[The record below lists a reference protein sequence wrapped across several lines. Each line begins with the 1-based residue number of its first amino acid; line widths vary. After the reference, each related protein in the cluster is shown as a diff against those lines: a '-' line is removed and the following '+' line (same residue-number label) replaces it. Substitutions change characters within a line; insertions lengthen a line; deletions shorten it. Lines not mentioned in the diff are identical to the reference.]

1 MTSNGHQ
8 SGKPLRAG
16 DPRELDGYR
25 IVSRLGRG
33 GMGTV
38 YLARDASDRPVAVK
52 LIHPDLADDES
63 FRLRFAREVEAARR
77 VARFSTAG
85 VIDARLEG
93 EPLFIVSEY
102 VPGPNLDEAVRADG
116 SMAGGTLEGLA
127 MGVAAA
133 LTAIHGSGII
143 HRDLKPANVL
153 LSPVG
158 PKVIDFGIARALD
171 DAADAVTRSSQ
182 LMGTPSYMAPELILG
197 QRATAAADIF
207 AWGCLV
213 AFAGTGTAPFDAATV
228 PAVLH
233 NISSAP
239 PRLDGLDAD
248 LYDLVNAALDKNP
261 ANRPTSKQLL
271 ARLTGQEE
279 PQEAEVERTIS
290 TSWAPPSSSPVPG
303 QPPQDTGA
311 REGGPT
317 SDQAPS
323 EPQQPPSGPQQ
334 AGGQHPDGGQQQGA
348 AAPGSGQ
355 PFQAQPAHAQTTQYN
370 PYAQP
375 TQVQHPVQPPPAVQQ
390 TRVEQQHG
398 DPGVPPSGPQPGMGY
413 GGYPSQGQPPVHGQR
428 VPGYYANSGGQVP
441 PPHQAHGGYASPP
454 QGQPAFTAYS
464 GSGGPGNP
472 GGPGGP
478 GGAGQPPGR
487 SGGAPRGRRRM
498 VVIGAAAGAVVLVAA
513 VGATVLLN
521 GGQAIPEN
529 TVSVYNTD
537 FTTDPGWVS
546 NTYEHEDSDGYWAE
560 RRGVLLQ
567 LDPESNPSR
576 GEVVALDR
584 EAVLPDNVL
593 VSTTAYVVEGPEQ
606 ATFGV
611 RCWDNGGEEH
621 RSQYEGL
628 LRYDGQ
634 RAEIRRMHEG
644 EGDTTL
650 GETTDVAGYT
660 PQPLFDESVREE
672 YGYEERDPLG
682 FDHENIPTN
691 TVALSCSLQE
701 DRDGNEFVELSLW
714 VNGEHAVTAVDEE
727 PLPDDAEEVE
737 DRRRVGI
744 VTRQGPGNDFL
755 GVLYT
760 AFSVHEIL
768 EEGRSE

>member
-1 MTSNGHQ
+1 VTSNGHQ
-8 SGKPLRAG
+8 SGKPLRVG

-25 IVSRLGRG
+25 VVSRLGRG

-102 VPGPNLDEAVRADG
+102 VPGPNLDQAVRADG
-116 SMAGGTLEGLA
+116 PMAGGTLEGLA

-133 LTAIHGSGII
+133 LTAIHGSGVV

-171 DAADAVTRSSQ
+171 EAADAVTRSSQ
-182 LMGTPSYMAPELILG
+182 LMGTPSYMAPELVLG

-213 AFAGTGTAPFDAATV
+213 VFAGTGAAPFDAATV

-233 NISSAP
+233 NIASAP
-239 PRLDGLDAD
+239 PRLDGLDPD
-248 LYDLVNAALDKNP
+248 LYDLVNAALDKDP

-271 ARLTGQEE
+271 ARLTGQED
-279 PQEAEVERTIS
+279 PQEAEVEHTIS

-303 QPPQDTGA
+303 RPPQDTGA
-311 REGGPT
+311 GEGGPT
-317 SDQAPS
+317 AHRA
-323 EPQQPPSGPQQ
+323 PSGP
-334 AGGQHPDGGQQQGA
+334 QQGA
-348 AAPGSGQ
+348 AAPEGGR
-355 PFQAQPAHAQTTQYN
+355 PVQAQPAHARTPRYDPQAR
-370 PYAQP
+370 PAQAQQP
-375 TQVQHPVQPPPAVQQ
+375 AQPPPAVQQ
-390 TRVEQQHG
+390 TRAERQSG
-398 DPGVPPSGPQPGMGY
+398 GWDAPPPGSRPGTGY
-413 GGYPSQGQPPVHGQR
+413 GGYPSPGQARAHGQQ
-428 VPGYYANSGGQVP
+428 VPGHLAGSGGQFP
-441 PPHQAHGGYASPP
+441 PPYQGHGGYASPSH
-454 QGQPAFTAYS
+454 GQPAHS
-464 GSGGPGNP
+464 GPAGPGNPAGP

-478 GGAGQPPGR
+478 GGTAQPPGR
-487 SGGAPRGRRRM
+487 PGGARRGRGRTA
-498 VVIGAAAGAVVLVAA
+498 VIGAGAGAVILVAA
-513 VGATVLLN
+513 VGTAAVLS
-521 GGQAIPEN
+521 GGPQIPEN

-537 FTTDPGWVS
+537 FTTDHGWT
-546 NTYEHEDSDGYWAE
+546 NRPYEAGESDGYWAE
-560 RRGVLLQ
+560 QSGLLLQ
-567 LDPESNPSR
+567 LDPESSPSR
-576 GEVVALDR
+576 GEVAPLDEETALP
-584 EAVLPDNVL
+584 ANVL
-593 VSTTAYVVEGPEQ
+593 VSTSAYVVEGPEQ

-611 RCWDNGGEEH
+611 RCWDNDGEDH

-644 EGDTTL
+644 EGDRTL
-650 GETTDVAGYT
+650 AETTDVTAYE
-660 PQPLFDESVREE
+660 PYPLFDESVRGE
-672 YGYEERDPLG
+672 YGYEADGDPYD
-682 FDHENIPTN
+682 FDAETAPTN
-691 TVALSCSLQE
+691 TVTLSCSLQE
-701 DRDGNEFVELSLW
+701 DGDGNEVMELTLW

-727 PLPDDAEEVE
+727 PPPDDAEDAG
-737 DRRRVGI
+737 DRRRAGI

-755 GVLYT
+755 GLLFT
-760 AFSVHEIL
+760 AFSVHEVL
-768 EEGRSE
+768 GEG

>member
-63 FRLRFAREVEAARR
+63 FRLRFAREVESARR

-93 EPLFIVSEY
+93 DPLFIVSEY

-116 SMAGGTLEGLA
+116 SMTGGTLEGLA

-133 LTAIHGSGII
+133 LTAIHGSGVV

-171 DAADAVTRSSQ
+171 EAADAVTRSSQ

-197 QRATAAADIF
+197 ERATAAADIF

-239 PRLDGLDAD
+239 PRLDGLDPD

-271 ARLTGQEE
+271 ARLTGQED

-311 REGGPT
+311 QESGPAAHQT
-317 SDQAPS
+317 
-323 EPQQPPSGPQQ
+323 PSGPQQ
-334 AGGQHPDGGQQQGA
+334 VDARHPDSGPQQGA
-348 AAPGSGQ
+348 ALPDSGQ
-355 PFQAQPAHAQTTQYN
+355 PLHTQAAQHNPYVPPAH
-370 PYAQP
+370 
-375 TQVQHPVQPPPAVQQ
+375 VQHPVQPPHVVQQ
-390 TRVEQQHG
+390 PRVEQHHG
-398 DPGVPPSGPQPGMGY
+398 NPGPQPPGPQPGTGH
-413 GGYPSQGQPPVHGQR
+413 GGYPPQGQPPIHGQQ
-428 VPGYYANSGGQVP
+428 VPGHYAHSGGQVP
-441 PPHQAHGGYASPP
+441 PTHQAHGGYASSS
-454 QGQPAFTAYS
+454 QGQPAFNAYS
-464 GSGGPGNP
+464 GPGGPGNP

-478 GGAGQPPGR
+478 GPAGQPAGP
-487 SGGAPRGRRRM
+487 SGGAPRRRRRM
-498 VVIGAAAGAVVLVAA
+498 VVVGAAAGAVVLVAA

-521 GGQAIPEN
+521 GGPEIPEN

-546 NTYEHEDSDGYWAE
+546 RTYEHEESDGYWAE

-567 LDPESNPSR
+567 LDPENSPSR
-576 GEVVALDR
+576 GEVVSLDR
-584 EAVLPDNVL
+584 EEVLPDDVL
-593 VSTTAYVVEGPEQ
+593 VSTTAYVVQGPEQ

-611 RCWDNGGEEH
+611 RCWDNDGEEH

-644 EGDTTL
+644 EGDITL

-660 PQPLFDESVREE
+660 TQPLFDDSVREE

-691 TVALSCSLQE
+691 TVTLSCSLQE
-701 DRDGNEFVELSLW
+701 DGDGNEVMEISLW
-714 VNGEHAVTAVDEE
+714 VNGEHAVTAVDED
-727 PLPDDAEEVE
+727 PLPDDAEAVE

-744 VTRQGPGNDFL
+744 VTRSGPGNDFL

-768 EEGRSE
+768 EEDQSASPPWPVPAPS

>member
-38 YLARDASDRPVAVK
+38 YLAKDASDRSVAVK

-93 EPLFIVSEY
+93 DPLFIVSEY

-133 LTAIHGSGII
+133 LTAIHGSGVV

-171 DAADAVTRSSQ
+171 EAADAVTRSSQ

-197 QRATAAADIF
+197 ERATAAADIF

-239 PRLDGLDAD
+239 PRLDGLDPD
-248 LYDLVNAALDKNP
+248 MHDLVNAALDKNP

-271 ARLTGQEE
+271 ARLTGQEDPE
-279 PQEAEVERTIS
+279 EYEVERTIS

-303 QPPQDTGA
+303 RPPRDTGV
-311 REGGPT
+311 RESGT
-317 SDQAPS
+317 AAHQA
-323 EPQQPPSGPQQ
+323 PSGPQQ
-334 AGGQHPDGGQQQGA
+334 AEGQPPDSGPQQGA
-348 AAPGSGQ
+348 ALPEGGR
-355 PFQAQPAHAQTTQYN
+355 PLQAQATQYN

-375 TQVQHPVQPPPAVQQ
+375 THVQHPVQPPHAAQQ
-390 TRVEQQHG
+390 PRVEQRHG
-398 DPGVPPSGPQPGMGY
+398 NPGLQPSVPRQDAGY
-413 GGYPSQGQPPVHGQR
+413 GGHPPQDPPPVYGQQI
-428 VPGYYANSGGQVP
+428 PGHYAHSGGQVP
-441 PPHQAHGGYASPP
+441 PTHQANGGHPSPP
-454 QGQPAFTAYS
+454 QGRHAFNAYS
-464 GSGGPGNP
+464 
-472 GGPGGP
+472 GPGGP
-478 GGAGQPPGR
+478 GAPGAPGGPAGP
-487 SGGAPRGRRRM
+487 SGGSPRRRRRM
-498 VVIGAAAGAVVLVAA
+498 VVVGAAAGAVVLVAA
-513 VGATVLLN
+513 AGATVLLN
-521 GGQAIPEN
+521 GGPEVPEN
-529 TVSVYNTD
+529 TLSVYNTD
-537 FTTDPGWVS
+537 FGTDPGWVS

-576 GEVVALDR
+576 GEVVALER
-584 EAVLPDNVL
+584 EEVLPDDVL
-593 VSTTAYVVEGPEQ
+593 VSTTAYVAQGPEQ

-611 RCWDNGGEEH
+611 RCWDNDGEEY

-644 EGDTTL
+644 EGDITL

-682 FDHENIPTN
+682 FDHENIPAN

-701 DRDGNEFVELSLW
+701 DRDGDEFMELSLW

-744 VTRQGPGNDFL
+744 VTRSGPGNDFL

-768 EEGRSE
+768 GEGRSE

>member
-8 SGKPLRAG
+8 SGKPLRVG

-25 IVSRLGRG
+25 VVSRLGRG

-102 VPGPNLDEAVRADG
+102 VPGPNLDQAVRADG
-116 SMAGGTLEGLA
+116 PMAGGTLEGLA

-133 LTAIHGSGII
+133 LTAIHGSGVV

-171 DAADAVTRSSQ
+171 EAADAVTRSSQ

-197 QRATAAADIF
+197 RRATAAADIF

-233 NISSAP
+233 NIASAP
-239 PRLDGLDAD
+239 PRLDGLDPD
-248 LYDLVNAALDKNP
+248 LYDLVAAALDKDP

-271 ARLTGQEE
+271 ARLTGQED
-279 PQEAEVERTIS
+279 PQEAEVEHTIS

-303 QPPQDTGA
+303 RPPEDTGA
-311 REGGPT
+311 GEGGPEAR
-317 SDQAPS
+317 QAPG
-323 EPQQPPSGPQQ
+323 GPQR
-334 AGGQHPDGGQQQGA
+334 GA
-348 AAPGSGQ
+348 AAPEGGRSV
-355 PFQAQPAHAQTTQYN
+355 QAQPAQAQTARYA

-375 TQVQHPVQPPPAVQQ
+375 AQVRQPVQPPPPVQPA
-390 TRVEQQHG
+390 RVEQR
-398 DPGVPPSGPQPGMGY
+398 PGGWDVPPSGPHPGTGY
-413 GGYPSQGQPPVHGQR
+413 GGYPPQGRARVHGHHA
-428 VPGYYANSGGQVP
+428 GSGGHFP
-441 PPHQAHGGYASPP
+441 PPHQGPGGHASPP
-454 QGQPAFTAYS
+454 RGQPAYS
-464 GSGGPGNP
+464 
-472 GGPGGP
+472 GPGGT
-478 GGAGQPPGR
+478 AQPP
-487 SGGAPRGRRRM
+487 GGAPRGRGRM
-498 VVIGAAAGAVVLVAA
+498 VVIGAGAGAVVLAAA
-513 VGATVLLN
+513 VGTAAVL
-521 GGQAIPEN
+521 GGGPEIPEN

-537 FTTDPGWVS
+537 FTTDHGWT
-546 NTYEHEDSDGYWAE
+546 NQPYEAGESDGYWAE
-560 RRGVLLQ
+560 QSGLLLQ
-567 LDPESNPSR
+567 LDPESSPSR
-576 GEVVALDR
+576 GEVAPLDEER
-584 EAVLPDNVL
+584 ARPDSVL
-593 VSTTAYVVEGPEQ
+593 VSTSAYVVEGPEQ

-611 RCWDNGGEEH
+611 RCWDNDGEEH

-628 LRYDGQ
+628 LRYDGR

-644 EGDTTL
+644 EGDRTL
-650 GETTDVAGYT
+650 AETTDVAAYE
-660 PQPLFDESVREE
+660 PYPLFDESVRGE
-672 YGYEERDPLG
+672 YGYEAGGDPYD
-682 FDHENIPTN
+682 FDAETAPTN
-691 TVALSCSLQE
+691 TVTLSCSLQE
-701 DRDGNEFVELSLW
+701 EGEGNEVMELSLW
-714 VNGEHAVTAVDEE
+714 VNGEHAVTTVDEE
-727 PLPDDAEEVE
+727 PLPDDAEDAE
-737 DRRRVGI
+737 DRRRTGI
-744 VTRQGPGNDFL
+744 VTRQGPGNDLL
-755 GVLYT
+755 GVLFT
-760 AFSVHEIL
+760 AFSVHEVL
-768 EEGRSE
+768 REG

>member
-38 YLARDASDRPVAVK
+38 YLAKDASDRSVAVK

-93 EPLFIVSEY
+93 DPLFIVSEY
-102 VPGPNLDEAVRADG
+102 VPGPNLDEAVRSDG

-133 LTAIHGSGII
+133 LTAIHGSGVV

-171 DAADAVTRSSQ
+171 EAADAVTRSSQ

-197 QRATAAADIF
+197 ERATAAADIF

-239 PRLDGLDAD
+239 PRLDGLDPD
-248 LYDLVNAALDKNP
+248 MYDLVNAALDKNP

-271 ARLTGQEE
+271 ARLTGQEDPE
-279 PQEAEVERTIS
+279 ESEVERTIS

-303 QPPQDTGA
+303 LPPRDTGVGVP
-311 REGGPT
+311 ENGPAAH
-317 SDQAPS
+317 QAS
-323 EPQQPPSGPQQ
+323 SGPQQ
-334 AGGQHPDGGQQQGA
+334 TEGQPPDSGPQQGAAFPDGGQ
-348 AAPGSGQ
+348 
-355 PFQAQPAHAQTTQYN
+355 PFYAQATQYN

-375 TQVQHPVQPPPAVQQ
+375 THVQHPVQPPHAAQQ
-390 TRVEQQHG
+390 PHVEQRHG
-398 DPGVPPSGPQPGMGY
+398 NPGLQPSGPQQGAGY
-413 GGYPSQGQPPVHGQR
+413 GGHPSQGQPPVHGQQ
-428 VPGYYANSGGQVP
+428 VPGHYAHSGGQVLP
-441 PPHQAHGGYASPP
+441 AHGGHPSSS
-454 QGQPAFTAYS
+454 QGQHAFNAYS
-464 GSGGPGNP
+464 
-472 GGPGGP
+472 GPGGP
-478 GGAGQPPGR
+478 GAPGSPGGPAGP
-487 SGGAPRGRRRM
+487 SGGAPRRRRRM
-498 VVIGAAAGAVVLVAA
+498 VVVGAAAGAVVLVAA

-521 GGQAIPEN
+521 GGPEIPEN
-529 TVSVYNTD
+529 TLSVYNTD
-537 FTTDPGWVS
+537 FGTDPGWVS

-576 GEVVALDR
+576 GEVVALER
-584 EAVLPDNVL
+584 EEVLPDDVL
-593 VSTTAYVVEGPEQ
+593 VSTTAYVVQGPEQ

-611 RCWDNGGEEH
+611 RCWDNDGEEY

-644 EGDTTL
+644 EGDITL

-660 PQPLFDESVREE
+660 PQPLFDDSVREE

-701 DRDGNEFVELSLW
+701 DRDGNEFMELSLW

-727 PLPDDAEEVE
+727 PLPDAAEEVE

-744 VTRQGPGNDFL
+744 VTRSGPGNDFL

-768 EEGRSE
+768 GEGRSE